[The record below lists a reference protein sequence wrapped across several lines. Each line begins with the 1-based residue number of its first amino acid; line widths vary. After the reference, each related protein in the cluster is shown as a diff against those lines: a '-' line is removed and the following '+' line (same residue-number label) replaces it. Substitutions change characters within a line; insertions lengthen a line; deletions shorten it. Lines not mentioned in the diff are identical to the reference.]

1 MTVSPPTTATK
12 SIRITDLHRMKVEGR
27 RIVMTT
33 CYDTLFAR
41 LLDECGVDL
50 LLVGDSVAEVL
61 NGASSTL
68 AATLDQMVYH
78 ATAVCRGVRRA
89 FVVCDLP
96 FLSYQVSVSSAIANA
111 GRVLQETGCA
121 AVKLEGGREQ
131 IDTVRRLVEAGIPVM
146 GHLGLT
152 PQSIHKL
159 GGHRVQG
166 RNEAAAQRLMEDAE
180 SLQGAG
186 AFALV
191 LELIPMPLATNISKQ
206 LDIPVIGIGAGP
218 GCDGQVLVLHDLL
231 GLTESFGARFVK
243 RYAAL
248 SDEVRRAVRQY
259 GAEVRNGSFPTPEH
273 SFAE

>member
-1 MTVSPPTTATK
+1 MTALPQTAATTPV
-12 SIRITDLHRMKVEGR
+12 RVTDLRRMKAEGQ

-41 LLDECGVDL
+41 LLDDSGVDL

-68 AATLDQMVYH
+68 AATLDQMIYH
-78 ATAVCRGVRRA
+78 AAAVCRGVRRA
-89 FVVCDLP
+89 LVVCDLP
-96 FLSYQVSVSSAIANA
+96 FLSYHVSVPSAIANA
-111 GRVLQETGCA
+111 GRVMQETGCA
-121 AVKLEGGREQ
+121 AVKLEGGRQRVET
-131 IDTVRRLVEAGIPVM
+131 IRCLVEAGIPVM

-152 PQSIHKL
+152 PQSIHVL

-166 RNEAAAQRLMEDAE
+166 RDEAAAQRLEQDVQ
-180 SLQGAG
+180 SLQQAG

-191 LELIPMPLATNISKQ
+191 LELVPAPLATRIATQ
-206 LDIPVIGIGAGP
+206 LEIPVIGIGAGP

-231 GLTESFGARFVK
+231 GLTESFHARFVK
-243 RYAAL
+243 RYATL

-259 GAEVRNGSFPTPEH
+259 AIEVRDGSFPALEH
-273 SFAE
+273 SFYE